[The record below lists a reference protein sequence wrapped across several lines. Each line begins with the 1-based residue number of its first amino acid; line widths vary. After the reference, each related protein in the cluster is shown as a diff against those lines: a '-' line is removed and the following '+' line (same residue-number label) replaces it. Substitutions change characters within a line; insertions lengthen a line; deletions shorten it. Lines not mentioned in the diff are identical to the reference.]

1 MKECTV
7 IVNIKFLFDFLV
19 LEIQDNT
26 LLKLW
31 ESILARVHF

>member
-26 LLKLW
+26 LLKL
-31 ESILARVHF
+31 